1 MTGRRALLVSAALG
15 AALGWGRGAAVIAL
29 SLAPFAAMAAGLE
42 SSPRPMARPAAVQ
55 GGLNLPE
62 PALTLPA
69 TPGGVLALTA
79 PVDARRPT
87 PRPDDLVQPVVA
99 LGDGALAVSAR
110 PLARPP
116 LPSEMTV
123 VAPGTEQVAA
133 ASAAAIQPEAVQAG
147 ASPAAPAQ
155 SAPAPKRGGLASL
168 FRAPGKPAPAARP
181 APSEGATAPV
191 DTAALGA
198 MVARPG
204 QSRGQLCGIAGLE
217 GAPIPPIPGAAK
229 GCGLA
234 DGVQVTRVSGIPLSI
249 PVQVDCTT
257 AIALKTWVDKGIIP
271 SVGKTGGGLAR
282 LEIAGSYA
290 CRPRNHQSGAKISE
304 HGRGHAVD
312 LRGIKL
318 NDGRVIDVAS
328 GWRTQ
333 AKLMQAIHR
342 TACGPFGTVLGPK
355 SDAFH
360 KDHIHVDTASYRSG
374 NYCR

>member
-1 MTGRRALLVSAALG
+1 MRRRALLASVALAG
-15 AALGWGRGAAVIAL
+15 AQGWGRGAAVVLLAL
-29 SLAPFAAMAAGLE
+29 LPLGALAAGLE
-42 SSPRPMARPAAVQ
+42 QSPRPQPRPASETAASTSAAV
-55 GGLNLPE
+55 LTVPASALSLPE
-62 PALTLPA
+62 
-69 TPGGVLALTA
+69 TPGGVQVSLAPA
-79 PVDARRPT
+79 DARRPA
-87 PRPDDLVQPVVA
+87 PRPDDLVQPAVA
-99 LGDGALAVSAR
+99 APDGALAVSAR
-110 PLARPP
+110 PVARPVLNP
-116 LPSEMTV
+116 EMTV
-123 VAPGTEQVAA
+123 VAPDTDHMAA
-133 ASAAAIQPEAVQAG
+133 
-147 ASPAAPAQ
+147 AAPAQ
-155 SAPAPKRGGLASL
+155 TAPAPKRGGLASL
-168 FRAPGKPAPAARP
+168 FRAPAKPGAAARS
-181 APSEGATAPV
+181 APSGEAVDPI
-191 DTAALGA
+191 DTAAVGA

-204 QSRGQLCGIAGLE
+204 QTRGQLCGIAGLE

-257 AIALKTWVDKGIIP
+257 AIALKTWVDKGIVP

-328 GWRTQ
+328 GWRSQ